1 MLHLVANDL
10 ELDPAHQLGAPNHFR
25 CQALSVLL
33 ATVASGDMTERT
45 ALEHH
50 ERLTEVKMRLLGDRV
65 SRRTAWRLAREHGWD
80 STLDAEYI
88 AVCKLQADA
97 LISVDPA
104 MVAKAGSIVPL
115 AELVDLIVI

>member
-10 ELDPAHQLGAPNHFR
+10 ELDPAHQLVAPNHIR

-50 ERLTEVKMRLLGDRV
+50 ERLTEVKMCLLGDRV
-65 SRRTAWRLAREHGWD
+65 SRRTLGGWRESMGGIRR
-80 STLDAEYI
+80 STRSTSRCAS
-88 AVCKLQADA
+88 CR
-97 LISVDPA
+97 P
-104 MVAKAGSIVPL
+104 MP
-115 AELVDLIVI
+115 

>member
-1 MLHLVANDL
+1 M
-10 ELDPAHQLGAPNHFR
+10 
-25 CQALSVLL
+25 LL

-50 ERLTEVKMRLLGDRV
+50 ERLTEVKMCLLGDRV

-104 MVAKAGSIVPL
+104 MAAKAGSIVPL